1 MESNKSEFTL
11 RIERELLQKLHY
23 VAEYN
28 GCSANNEVNEL
39 IKKHVD
45 EFEMKVEKVPS
56 DWLKENRRV
65 K

>member
-1 MESNKSEFTL
+1 MRDIGFC
-11 RIERELLQKLHY
+11 KLFKCLKRDY

>member
-1 MESNKSEFTL
+1 M